1 MKIKF
6 QEGDRR
12 VDSVV
17 VWILIAKLAD
27 PGKVSLIQMRPEIS
41 DPVLEYAIRVVFVES
56 FKRVTICSCCSLVK
70 SETGQPSRIVLAK
83 QRN

>member
-1 MKIKF
+1 VKIKF

-12 VDSVV
+12 VDSVG
-17 VWILIAKLAD
+17 ILIAKLAD

-56 FKRVTICSCCSLVK
+56 FKKGNNMLLLFLG
-70 SETGQPSRIVLAK
+70 EE
-83 QRN
+83 RNRTTL